1 MFALPSLQFQ
11 FARVYHSRF
20 AYVASILILTVQRS
34 PVMLHL
40 SKVKHML
47 RAPLVSFTRLAAP
60 IATYLG
66 GTHAVTG
73 ATGVVPAGGS
83 LDPADA
89 TVGEQFTWAFRV
101 TGETAHSYS
110 VIGLPAG
117 LVKSSQVLSGGVS
130 SFGGVPEE
138 SGTFEIDI
146 IGWRREGERGDQT
159 PVYTMTLNIRGGEP
173 PTILTQ
179 PIGGS
184 FDVGNDVALTVG
196 AEGGGL
202 RYQWFKDGQEI
213 PSTIRNLVDADSQ
226 RRVLVPQGPIDDTWR
241 NAVDFDDSNW
251 LSGVGGVGYERS
263 SANTYDPFLNID
275 VEADTFQGNTS
286 ALIRIPFELTESE
299 FKNANHLKLRVQY
312 DDGYAAFLN
321 GVAVSEA
328 NAPANLA
335 WNSEATA
342 EHSDALAVEFEDIDL
357 AQHVS
362 ELRVGMN
369 LLAIQ
374 VMNDSPTS
382 SDLLCNVELLGGRDT
397 NVPTLALGAITSE
410 DAGDYRVEVSNGA
423 GSIVSETVNI
433 AVSGEVTGYEG
444 WQLAHWAE
452 TLTVPESEP
461 TADPDRDGKSNL
473 EEYYLGTNPLE
484 PDLGVGP
491 RGSVEETDAG
501 PVLTV
506 RFPRQDTVGVLEVI
520 EMSTEMSADAW
531 QPLTDGVNGVAI
543 QQTETE
549 SIVTLPI
556 SDAQGFIRQTIR
568 LEGQ

>member
-1 MFALPSLQFQ
+1 
-11 FARVYHSRF
+11 
-20 AYVASILILTVQRS
+20 
-34 PVMLHL
+34 
-40 SKVKHML
+40 ML

-382 SDLLCNVELLGGRDT
+382 SDLLCNVELLGGEIRMSR
-397 NVPTLALGAITSE
+397 LLLLGPSPP
-410 DAGDYRVEVSNGA
+410 RM
-423 GSIVSETVNI
+423 
-433 AVSGEVTGYEG
+433 
-444 WQLAHWAE
+444 
-452 TLTVPESEP
+452 
-461 TADPDRDGKSNL
+461 L
-473 EEYYLGTNPLE
+473 E
-484 PDLGVGP
+484 
-491 RGSVEETDAG
+491 
-501 PVLTV
+501 
-506 RFPRQDTVGVLEVI
+506 I
-520 EMSTEMSADAW
+520 
-531 QPLTDGVNGVAI
+531 
-543 QQTETE
+543 TE
-549 SIVTLPI
+549 SKCPMVPVALSVKRSTSLY
-556 SDAQGFIRQTIR
+556 QGR
-568 LEGQ
+568 